1 MSESCFEPKNAKEA
15 EDFAVGELIADLQH
29 SILKILDEK
38 GMNQAEL
45 ASSLG
50 VSRAAVSQL
59 LGSASN
65 LSVQRLA
72 RVYRALGYSL
82 RIDNDPQQMT
92 VCWHAVP
99 VTRTVRTEGRPLRS
113 AQWRFDDKTASNE
126 NESGKMGNYRSIA
139 RALIN
144 VA

>member
-1 MSESCFEPKNAKEA
+1 MSDACFEAKNEKEA

-45 ASSLG
+45 ASTLG

-72 RVYRALGYSL
+72 RVYRALGYTL
-82 RIDNDPQQMT
+82 RIENEAEHST
-92 VCWHAVP
+92 VCWQMVP
-99 VTRTVRTEGRPLRS
+99 VERPTRAQSKHIQS

-126 NESGKMGNYRSIA
+126 NRLGKMHDYRSIA

-144 VA
+144 AA

>member
-1 MSESCFEPKNAKEA
+1 MGESCFEPKNEREA

-45 ASSLG
+45 ATNLG

-72 RVYRALGYSL
+72 RVYRVLGYSL
-82 RIDNDPQQMT
+82 RIENVPEQKT
-92 VCWHAVP
+92 VFWEAVP
-99 VTRTVRTEGRPLRS
+99 VTHTVRTEGTHPRR
-113 AQWRFDDKTASNE
+113 AHWRFDDKTASNE
-126 NESGKMGNYRSIA
+126 NESSKMSNYRSIA
-139 RALIN
+139 RALIY
-144 VA
+144 AA